1 MNAITGL
8 PRAGSTLLCN
18 LLNQRDD
25 CHASTTSIMPR
36 ILHNISHT
44 ISGAIEFKAA
54 LDRDRKRE
62 TERVERSVR
71 AFVEGWYA
79 DAPRKYIFD
88 KSRGWAANV
97 DLFNQLWPDGK
108 MIFIIRDPR
117 NVFASIE
124 KQDRRT
130 GIFREAHASI
140 WQRAANMF
148 SPTGIIGSPLDAL
161 QDLFRRNRKHIFVP
175 DPRDERNVGMAHEF
189 PMMVLRYE
197 SLAEFPQES
206 MAAVARFLGIK
217 QATHDIEHVR
227 NTAQDPDGLYLY
239 KFPHKGSGKIEPADN
254 DEWQNYFSEEIAAE
268 IEGKYGWFFSKY
280 QYPYRNEEK

>member
-25 CHASTTSIMPR
+25 CYASTTSILPR
-36 ILHNISHT
+36 ILHNISDT
-44 ISGAIEFKAA
+44 VSGAIEFKAA

-62 TERVERSVR
+62 TERVERAVR
-71 AFVEGWYA
+71 AFVKGWYGDA
-79 DAPRKYIFD
+79 DREHVFD
-88 KSRGWAANV
+88 KSRGWTSNF
-97 DLFNQLWPDGK
+97 DLFGQLWPQGK
-108 MIFIIRDPR
+108 MIVLIRDLR

-130 GIFREAHASI
+130 GIFREVHASI
-140 WQRAANMF
+140 WTRAENMF
-148 SPTGIIGSPLDAL
+148 SPTGIIGAPLDAL
-161 QDLFRRNRKHIFVP
+161 QDLLRRNRKHVFIA
-175 DPRDERNVGMAHEF
+175 DPRDESIVGHAHAY
-189 PMMVLRYE
+189 PLMILRYE

-217 QATHDIEHVR
+217 QAKHDIDNVR

-239 KFPHKGSGKIEPADN
+239 KFP
-254 DEWQNYFSEEIAAE
+254 
-268 IEGKYGWFFSKY
+268 
-280 QYPYRNEEK
+280 